1 MNMKWYVYLGYRLIG
16 MAVVLAAVV
25 AVAAVIVFY
34 SQFTGP
40 HYPGTPVAA
49 HGFLVMARYVWQ
61 EERDI
66 PLDFNYP
73 GGVFTTAI
81 TSSLILIF
89 GSIFLAA
96 LVALP
101 LGTYAAIH
109 NRHWLRHVGT
119 LGTLTAQGIPPYVM
133 AVGLLFFFATLWRW
147 FPISGWNSPASAV
160 LPTVALAAG
169 NVGYMAKF
177 MQAGMTEV
185 LQKHYI
191 VHARARGLSESA
203 VLVRHALRP
212 AVVATVTFFGPQAA
226 MLVNNMLVV
235 DLIFTIP
242 GLTSILGGGLNGGV
256 GTPYGQSN
264 TELAFFLLALMVL
277 VLNLLIDLSYRY
289 LNPMTA
295 RTA

>member
-1 MNMKWYVYLGYRLIG
+1 MKWYVYLGYRIFG
-16 MAVVLAAVV
+16 MVVVLAAVV
-25 AVAAVIVFY
+25 AASSAIVFY
-34 SQFTGP
+34 SRASAP
-40 HYPGTPVAA
+40 HYPGAPIPAA
-49 HGFLVMARYVWQ
+49 GLTALVRYIGQ
-61 EERDI
+61 SERDI

-73 GGVFTTAI
+73 HGVFLTAV

-96 LVALP
+96 LVAVP

-119 LGTLTAQGIPPYVM
+119 VGALTAQGIPPYVM
-133 AVGLLFFFATLWRW
+133 AVGLIFFFATLWRI
-147 FPISGWNSPASAV
+147 FPISGWNSPASVV

-191 VHARARGLSESA
+191 VHARARGLPEWA
-203 VLVRHALRP
+203 VLLRHALRP
-212 AVVATVTFFGPQAA
+212 AVVATVTFFGPQSA
-226 MLVNNMLVV
+226 MLVNNMLVIELV
-235 DLIFTIP
+235 FQIP
-242 GLTSILGGGLNGGV
+242 GLTTILGGGLIAGV
-256 GTPYGQSN
+256 GSPYGQSN
-264 TELAFFLLALMVL
+264 TQLAFFLLAFMVL

-289 LNPMTA
+289 LNPLTA
-295 RTA
+295 RKA

>member
-1 MNMKWYVYLGYRLIG
+1 MKWYVYLGYRLLG
-16 MAVVLAAVV
+16 MALVLVAVV
-25 AVAAVIVFY
+25 AVAALIVFY
-34 SQFTGP
+34 SSLEGP
-40 HYPGTPVAA
+40 HYPGAPVPP
-49 HGFLVMARYVWQ
+49 HGILALARYIGQ
-61 EERDI
+61 AERDI

-73 GGVFTTAI
+73 NGVFQTAV

-96 LVALP
+96 LVAVP

-119 LGTLTAQGIPPYVM
+119 VGTLTAQGIPPYVM
-133 AVGLLFFFATLWRW
+133 AVGLLFFFATLWHW
-147 FPISGWNSPASAV
+147 FPISGWNSPASVV

-185 LQKHYI
+185 LQQHYI
-191 VHARARGLSESA
+191 VHARARGLPEWA
-203 VLVRHALRP
+203 VLLRHALRP
-212 AVVATVTFFGPQAA
+212 SVVATVTFFGPQAA
-226 MLVNNMLVV
+226 MLVNNMLVIE
-235 DLIFTIP
+235 LIFQIP
-242 GLTSILGGGLNGGV
+242 GLTTMLGGGLSGGV

-277 VLNLLIDLSYRY
+277 ILNLIIDLSYRY

-295 RTA
+295 RQA